1 MVNQNRQVLCSKLVA
16 LSLALWLATVSGV
29 ATAQILHR
37 FGQSIQPIFEGFEKN
52 PDGSFTMWF
61 GYLNRNY
68 DELPNVAIGVNNS
81 FQAADGVTDAGP
93 ISEDLLL
100 DDPGPTDRRQ
110 PTYFYPR
117 RQQFVFG
124 VQVPADFVGKELVW
138 NLTYNGETRVAV
150 GTLEQGNIWSVDE
163 GVWSANRG
171 RGVGGRSGV
180 AYANQPP
187 TVRMVGVEGQLSTT
201 VGRPVTLRTFASDDG
216 LPGARE
222 NPRRRPQQDPL
233 PNDLPV
239 VGGGLGRNSPKSQ
252 GIINY
257 TAADETGLAITWV
270 KYRGP
275 GQVKFDSAVTSL
287 VASGEETAA
296 SASFSQS
303 GTYVLRAYADDGA
316 YTRSA
321 DVTVV
326 VQ

>member
-1 MVNQNRQVLCSKLVA
+1 MMIRSRYRLISKLLAMLLA
-16 LSLALWLATVSGV
+16 LSFTSISGI

-68 DELPNVAIGVNNS
+68 DELPNVPIGANNA
-81 FQAADGVTDAGP
+81 FLAADGVIDAGP
-93 ISEDLLL
+93 VREDLVL
-100 DDPGPTDRRQ
+100 DDPGAADRGQ
-110 PTYFYPR
+110 PTFFYPR

-138 NLTYNGETRVAV
+138 NLTYNGETSVAV

-171 RGVGGRSGV
+171 RGVGGRTGV

-187 TVRMVGVEGQLSTT
+187 IVRMVGVEGQLSTA
-201 VGRPVTLRTFASDDG
+201 VGRPLTLRAFASDDG

-239 VGGGLGRNSPKSQ
+239 VGGGIGRNSPKSQ

-257 TAADETGLAITWV
+257 TAADKTGLAITWI

-275 GQVKFDSAVTSL
+275 GPVQFDSAVTSL
-287 VASGEETAA
+287 LASGEEVVA
-296 SASFSQS
+296 SVSFSQS
-303 GTYVLRAYADDGA
+303 GTYVLRAYADDGS
-316 YTRSA
+316 YTRSS

>member
-1 MVNQNRQVLCSKLVA
+1 MMIRSRYRLISKLLAMLLA
-16 LSLALWLATVSGV
+16 LSFTSISGI

-68 DELPNVAIGVNNS
+68 DELPNVPIGANNA
-81 FQAADGVTDAGP
+81 FLAADGVIDAGP
-93 ISEDLLL
+93 VREDLVL
-100 DDPGPTDRRQ
+100 DDPGAADRGQ
-110 PTYFYPR
+110 PTFFYPR

-138 NLTYNGETRVAV
+138 NLTYNGETSVAV

-171 RGVGGRSGV
+171 RGVGGRTGV

-187 TVRMVGVEGQLSTT
+187 IVRMVGVEGQLSTA
-201 VGRPVTLRTFASDDG
+201 VGRPLTLRAFASDDG

-222 NPRRRPQQDPL
+222 NPRRRPQPDPL

-239 VGGGLGRNSPKSQ
+239 VGGGIGRNSPKSQ

-257 TAADETGLAITWV
+257 TAADKTGLAITWI

-275 GQVKFDSAVTSL
+275 GPVQFDSAVTSL
-287 VASGEETAA
+287 LASGEEVVA
-296 SASFSQS
+296 SVSFSQS
-303 GTYVLRAYADDGA
+303 GTYVLRAYADDGS
-316 YTRSA
+316 YTRSS

>member
-1 MVNQNRQVLCSKLVA
+1 MMIRSRYRLISKLLAMLLA
-16 LSLALWLATVSGV
+16 LSFTSISGI

-37 FGQSIQPIFEGFEKN
+37 FGQSIQPIFEGFEKT

-68 DELPNVAIGVNNS
+68 DELPNVPIGANNA
-81 FQAADGVTDAGP
+81 FLAADGVIDAGP
-93 ISEDLLL
+93 VREDLVL
-100 DDPGPTDRRQ
+100 DDPGAADRGQ
-110 PTYFYPR
+110 PTFFYPR

-138 NLTYNGETRVAV
+138 NLTYNGETSVAV

-171 RGVGGRSGV
+171 RGVGGRTGV

-187 TVRMVGVEGQLSTT
+187 IVRMVGVEGQLSTA
-201 VGRPVTLRTFASDDG
+201 VGRPLTLRAFASDDG

-239 VGGGLGRNSPKSQ
+239 VGGGIGRNSPKSQ

-257 TAADETGLAITWV
+257 TAADKTGLAITWI

-275 GQVKFDSAVTSL
+275 GPVQFDSAVTSL
-287 VASGEETAA
+287 LASGEEVVA
-296 SASFSQS
+296 SVSFSQS
-303 GTYVLRAYADDGA
+303 GTYVLRAYADDGS
-316 YTRSA
+316 YTRSS